1 VPMGII
7 DPTVFPGWD
16 DLVLTAADYSFFHSS
31 AWTKVL
37 CESYGYKPSFF
48 TLPSAVIPFLEVNSP
63 FTGRRAVSLPF
74 SDYCEPLVFGN
85 SSLSSLPESLIETA
99 KKTGWKYLDLRGQS
113 LFPPATPV
121 WSRYVG
127 HKLKLSNKEALF
139 SKLHTNT
146 LRNLKKAK
154 ASDLVIEV
162 FDSLSAMHEYY
173 RLHCLTR
180 KRQAVP
186 PQPFFFF
193 RKIHEHICSQGKGR
207 VILARHQGKAVA
219 GAVFFHFGRKA
230 MYKYGA
236 SDMNV
241 GNLGAAAAVMW
252 EAISRYANEGYDSF
266 CFGRTDLDHQGL
278 RRFKLG
284 FGSEEYFLEYHRFDL
299 PKNAFLEGEKKS
311 RLPLSQLFRRLPLLG
326 LKAIGLAYRHFG

>member
-1 VPMGII
+1 MEII

-16 DLVLTAADYSFFHSS
+16 DLVLTVENYSFFHSS

-48 TLPSAVIPFLEVNSP
+48 ALPSVVIPFLEINSL

-74 SDYCEPLVFGN
+74 SDYCEPLVFGR
-85 SSLSSLPESLIETA
+85 SSLTSIPESVIETA
-99 KKTGWKYLDLRGQS
+99 KKAGWKYLDLRGQS
-113 LFPPATPV
+113 LFPPAAPV

-127 HKLKLSNKEALF
+127 HKLKLSNKEAPF
-139 SKLHTNT
+139 PKLHTNT

-154 ASDLVIEV
+154 ASELAIEV
-162 FDSLSAMHEYY
+162 LDSFEAIQEYY

-186 PQPFFFF
+186 PQPFSFF
-193 RKIHEHICSQGKGR
+193 RKIHEHICSKGKGR
-207 VILARHQGKAVA
+207 VILARYREKAVA

-236 SDMNV
+236 LDMNF

-266 CFGRTDLDHQGL
+266 CFGRTDLDNQGL

-284 FGSEEYFLEYHRFDL
+284 FGPEEYFLEYRRFDL
-299 PKNAFLEGEKKS
+299 SKNAFLDGAKKS
-311 RLPLSQLFRRLPLLG
+311 RLPLSQLFRHIPLPG